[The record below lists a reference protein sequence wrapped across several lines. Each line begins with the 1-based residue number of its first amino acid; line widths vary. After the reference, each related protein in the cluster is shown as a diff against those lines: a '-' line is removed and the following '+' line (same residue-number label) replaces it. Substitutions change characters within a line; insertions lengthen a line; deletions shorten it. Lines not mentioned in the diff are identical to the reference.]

1 MCHYLQFR
9 HECLFFTGSSCSCRR
24 NTLATQWSSHL
35 FHINKRFLL
44 ACLIGALLPPYP
56 LLDKSFSRLG
66 EEPQMI
72 NKGLTRCSSVADP
85 VCLSLC
91 RGVVD
96 RNVAQE
102 HSTGCSFNTSKLPMV
117 PTESLHQILSSHE
130 PENLHELKTLILDL
144 AISPCCIALICSQ
157 AVIVTLSFSI
167 FVIVAVQLNLNIG
180 CFQKPGY
187 LQA

>member
-1 MCHYLQFR
+1 MEQ
-9 HECLFFTGSSCSCRR
+9 SD
-24 NTLATQWSSHL
+24 

-56 LLDKSFSRLG
+56 LLDKSLLRLG

-96 RNVAQE
+96 CPRGA
-102 HSTGCSFNTSKLPMV
+102 GALYKLLIQHKQDPHGSCRITA
-117 PTESLHQILSSHE
+117 PDSHE
-130 PENLHELKTLILDL
+130 PEYLHELKTLILDL

-157 AVIVTLSFSI
+157 AFMVTLSFSI

-180 CFQKPGY
+180 CFQKLGY
-187 LQA
+187 LQAWNAIKQSNVIF